1 MRAKR
6 LFASA
11 LLAVLSSACATYDPP
26 SAAEG
31 HALSQA
37 GIRPGLGFV
46 ESVAVLPHARAESA
60 AAGGSASDRNA
71 YRLFLR
77 MDNGGSQTIDQDNPT
92 FMAGERVEITADGR
106 IVRAPQGF

>member
-1 MRAKR
+1 MRPKH

-11 LLAVLSSACATYDPP
+11 LLAVLSTACATYDPP

-37 GIRPGLGFV
+37 GIRPGFGFID
-46 ESVAVLPHARAESA
+46 SVAVVRGARAESA
-60 AAGGSASDRNA
+60 GAGGSAPDRNA

-92 FMAGERVEITADGR
+92 FMAGERVQITPDGR
-106 IVRAPQGF
+106 IVRPPQGF

>member
-1 MRAKR
+1 MRTKR
-6 LFASA
+6 LIASA
-11 LLAVLSSACATYDPP
+11 LLAALLSACATYDPP
-26 SAAEG
+26 SVAEG
-31 HALSQA
+31 RALSQA
-37 GIRPGLGFV
+37 GIRPGLGFI
-46 ESVAVLPHARAESA
+46 ESVGVLPGARADSA

-106 IVRAPQGF
+106 IVRPPRGF